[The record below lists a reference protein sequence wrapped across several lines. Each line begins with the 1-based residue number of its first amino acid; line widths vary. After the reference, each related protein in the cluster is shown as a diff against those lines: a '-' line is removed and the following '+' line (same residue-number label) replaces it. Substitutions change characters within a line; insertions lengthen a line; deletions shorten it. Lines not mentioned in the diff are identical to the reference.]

1 MRAKLQ
7 LGRDGGN
14 KFSNEK
20 LTGDVEGV
28 LSVGVFV
35 RRHDDL
41 DGVLDDGQRRAV
53 DEVGKV
59 DKLLREGC
67 DVATGRKAHAN
78 GRKRSQ
84 GSARVQHQQ
93 EQHSARYAQN
103 FKRRA

>member
-1 MRAKLQ
+1 MRAKIQ
-7 LGRDGGN
+7 LVREGAN

-28 LSVGVFV
+28 LGVGVFV

-41 DGVLDDGQRRAV
+41 DGVLDDGQRSAV

-84 GSARVQHQQ
+84 GSARATSSRTAL
-93 EQHSARYAQN
+93 SAVCGN
-103 FKRRA
+103 F